1 MKDYLLLRL
10 RTQTRQWAELG
21 WWRAALLLVLLA
33 AAGRQLWLVLATQ
46 PAAQWAVPPLLA
58 LAVVGGHR
66 QRADLTFLQLTAPQ
80 YRRWLMG
87 EYVVLGLLGAAWLL
101 PFGYWWSALLT
112 VLLPPLAV
120 LLPPAAERTARTRRS
135 LVRAEA
141 FEWVSGLRRRT
152 GWLLWL
158 VLLAVAVWQREQSA
172 APALCLVAWLLLV
185 TSFYDVPEPV
195 EMLLS
200 AARSPGQW
208 LRGRLGWA
216 VLYFGLTAAP
226 FLVLLG
232 LGAASWGGAAALL
245 LWCLTVLTL
254 VILAKYTFYPH
265 VTIMRYAQGAVVA
278 LGFLILVHSVYAALL
293 AAALVGLVWRSRYR
307 LRTYR
312 YD

>member
-1 MKDYLLLRL
+1 MKEYLLLRL

-46 PAAQWAVPPLLA
+46 PTAQWAVPLLTTFA
-58 LAVVGGHR
+58 IVGAHR
-66 QRADLTFLQLTAPQ
+66 QRPDLTFLQLTTPQ
-80 YRRWLMG
+80 YRRWLVG
-87 EYVVLGLLGAAWLL
+87 EYLALGLLAAAGLL
-101 PFGYWWSALLT
+101 ALGYWLSAVPT
-112 VLLPPLAV
+112 ALLPPLAAW
-120 LLPPAAERTARTRRS
+120 LPAAAERTARRRRS

-141 FEWVSGLRRRT
+141 FEWVSGLRRRA

-158 VLLAVAVWQREQSA
+158 GLLGVAAWQRGHSV
-172 APALCLVAWLLLV
+172 APAACLVVWLLV
-185 TSFYDVPEPV
+185 VVSFYDAPEPV
-195 EMLLS
+195 EMLLT

-208 LRGRLGWA
+208 LRARWGWA
-216 VLYFGLTAAP
+216 AAYFGLTAAP
-226 FLVLLG
+226 FLALLG
-232 LGAASWGGAAALL
+232 WGPAGWGGAAALL
-245 LWCLTVLTL
+245 LWSLTLLTL

-265 VTIMRYAQGAVVA
+265 TTIMRYAQGGVVA